1 MRTGVA
7 TALCGI
13 LVVVLLAA
21 AAAAPGGELA
31 PRTIDRT
38 LACTTLK
45 DAAGKRVVG
54 IGAAP
59 RSQHNKAMLGVFLY
73 GRTEDENRSLV
84 HVFQPGPGS
93 PPGQHGMWIDVE
105 RCRTVPH
112 RFLLSRSGLP
122 GALNQLFAEERCSA
136 GRTILVRV
144 RATFV
149 PWKGWQ
155 RLVDP
160 AGPPDLPNVD
170 KARGKPVSASI
181 AVRSSGRALAY
192 TMFDSRGVTRTVT
205 AGGPRCRPG

>member
-7 TALCGI
+7 TALSGF
-13 LVVVLLAA
+13 LVVALLAV

-31 PRTIDRT
+31 PTTIDRT
-38 LACTTLK
+38 LACSTLK
-45 DAAGKRVVG
+45 GDAGRRVVG
-54 IGAAP
+54 VAAAP

-73 GRTEDENRSLV
+73 GRTEDENRPLV

-93 PPGQHGMWIDVE
+93 PPGVHGMWIDVE

-122 GALNQLFAEERCSA
+122 GTLNQLFVEERCSA

-144 RATFV
+144 RATFA

-155 RLVDP
+155 KLVDP

-181 AVRSSGRALAY
+181 AVRASGRALAY
-192 TMFDSRGVTRTVT
+192 TMFDSRGLTRTVT
-205 AGGPRCRPG
+205 AGRPRCRLG